1 MGVPIRTSVGAPRS
15 FPAPLVEWPTVMP
28 WGLLE
33 VTDPA
38 EFRRRYRHQLH
49 RKTPKILAEL
59 QELQDGYC
67 APLVL
72 LCFEDLSRPGVWCHR
87 SLLAEWIS
95 QHTGETIPER

>member
-1 MGVPIRTSVGAPRS
+1 V
-15 FPAPLVEWPTVMP
+15 FP

-38 EFRRRYRHQLH
+38 EFRRAYRHRLL
-49 RKTPKILAEL
+49 RKTPKVLS
-59 QELQDGYC
+59 ELQDLRKGYC

-72 LCFEDLSRPGVWCHR
+72 LCFEDLSRPDAWCHR

-95 QHTGETIPER
+95 QHTGETIRER